1 MLLGRVI
8 EYVEA
13 QNWFAVGIGLTCLP
27 IVGPVNRVEDVACPE
42 VTNSARA

>member
-13 QNWFAVGIGLTCLP
+13 QNWFAVGIGFL
-27 IVGPVNRVEDVACPE
+27 IF
-42 VTNSARA
+42 VTGVDSR